1 MMFAATVIG
10 LSLVLLGLFILWLV
24 SPAFRRW
31 IEAPKY
37 VLLDQ
42 EARFE
47 RAAGNR
53 LGSAI

>member
-1 MMFAATVIG
+1 MFAATVIG

-31 IEAPKY
+31 IETPKY

-47 RAAGNR
+47 RAAGSRPGNV
-53 LGSAI
+53 I